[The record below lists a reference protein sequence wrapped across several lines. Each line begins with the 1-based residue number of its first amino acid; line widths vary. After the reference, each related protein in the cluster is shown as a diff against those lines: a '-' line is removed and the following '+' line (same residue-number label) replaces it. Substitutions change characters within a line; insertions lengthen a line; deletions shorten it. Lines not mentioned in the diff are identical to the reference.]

1 MEMIGGNQVTFGKS
15 SDNNITGMKMIV
27 PARDGKSAYQIV
39 ITVSILNKAELEN
52 SVLVFLDQVKI

>member
-15 SDNNITGMKMIV
+15 SDSNIAGMKMIV
-27 PARDGKSAYQIV
+27 PTKDGKSAYQIV
-39 ITVSILNKAELEN
+39 ITVSILNKAEIEN